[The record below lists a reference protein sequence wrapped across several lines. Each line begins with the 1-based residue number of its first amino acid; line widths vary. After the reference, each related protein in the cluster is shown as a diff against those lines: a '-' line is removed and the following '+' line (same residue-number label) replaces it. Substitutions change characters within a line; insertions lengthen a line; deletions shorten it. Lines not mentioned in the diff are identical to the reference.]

1 MLNVTLVSCNVQR
14 NFSRTC
20 LNIVDL
26 CLVSYRPC
34 TKGSCTAASR
44 KNLSRRSCTR
54 LLQRELAE
62 SNLVLMQRCLESPL
76 NPRRPLHSPHSPPSP
91 HSSHSPHS
99 HSPHSPHT
107 AKHSIHVTTSI
118 PFSYCCVVKPK
129 QAGKAGQAGQA
140 GQAGRTTDL
149 PSVCK

>member
-34 TKGSCTAASR
+34 TKG
-44 KNLSRRSCTR
+44 SCTR

-91 HSSHSPHS
+91 HSP
-99 HSPHSPHT
+99 HSPHSPPSPPSPHSPPSPPSPHSPHSP
-107 AKHSIHVTTSI
+107 KHSIHVTTSI

-129 QAGKAGQAGQA
+129 QAGQA

-149 PSVCK
+149 PSACK